1 MTNGEIARILREIG
15 EYLAMQEIPFK
26 PRAYERAALAV
37 ESLEQSVE
45 SLYKSKQLNGIQE
58 IPGVGAS
65 IAEKI
70 EELVLTG
77 KLRYYES
84 LKKKIPVKLSELEA
98 VGGIG
103 PKAIRRLY
111 EKLGIVDL
119 KGLEKAVR
127 EGKIRTLEGFGA
139 KSEENIFKGI
149 EFLKKSGGRFVLGF
163 VADDLEKI
171 RAALLGAKGVQRV
184 DLVGSARRMKETIG
198 DADFLAIADD
208 PSAVMRAFT
217 GLPGVVHVY
226 ARGETKSAIRLQNGM
241 DVDLRVVPQESYG
254 AAFNYFTGSKD
265 HNIAMREIAIK
276 KGYKLNEY
284 GLFKGKKKIAGED
297 EKEIYRL
304 LGLDY
309 VEPEMREH
317 KGEIELAKER
327 ALPDLV
333 GYRALKGDLQV
344 QTDWSDGADSIA
356 AMARAAEAMGLSYIA
371 ITDHTKRLAM
381 THGLDERRLSSQMKE
396 IDALNARRSK
406 LKILKSTECDIL
418 KDGALDLSDAALA
431 KLDLAGVAVHSH
443 FNLPR
448 EEQTKRIIR
457 AMEHPCVDIVFHP
470 TGRVLNKR
478 DAYEVDIDAII
489 RAAKKTGTALE
500 IDAYPDRL
508 DLKDDYIRKCAEAG
522 VKLAIDS
529 DAHSAHHFH
538 YLRWGIAQARRG
550 WAQASD
556 IINTKPLPK
565 MLKMLKRRKTK

>member
-1 MTNGEIARILREIG
+1 
-15 EYLAMQEIPFK
+15 
-26 PRAYERAALAV
+26 
-37 ESLEQSVE
+37 
-45 SLYKSKQLNGIQE
+45 
-58 IPGVGAS
+58 
-65 IAEKI
+65 
-70 EELVLTG
+70 
-77 KLRYYES
+77 
-84 LKKKIPVKLSELEA
+84 
-98 VGGIG
+98 
-103 PKAIRRLY
+103 
-111 EKLGIVDL
+111 
-119 KGLEKAVR
+119 
-127 EGKIRTLEGFGA
+127 
-139 KSEENIFKGI
+139 
-149 EFLKKSGGRFVLGF
+149 
-163 VADDLEKI
+163 
-171 RAALLGAKGVQRV
+171 
-184 DLVGSARRMKETIG
+184 
-198 DADFLAIADD
+198 
-208 PSAVMRAFT
+208 MRAFT

-522 VKLAIDS
+522 AKLAIDP